1 MIPEKIEI
9 FIDDQMVTWK
19 IGAQAQFLKIN
30 ENQKVKVKIYLA
42 SIENIFFNATLD
54 VEDYSIDLHQE
65 DFIDGDGRKFIIFA
79 SSSAKI
85 FRESFGVAILRV
97 CVDDEEF
104 SLPFDVLATKLT
116 AGQTELMLRYL
127 SERRE
132 HIIRVCL
139 SRTMRPTGVKDDG
152 WSDPEM
158 VISTAEKIIN
168 TLLECRG
175 ELRQSIRSKLIPA
188 KVPAWQAEKSGS
200 LIDPVDVIFNL
211 DSLRPGDGRQDV
223 ILRGRTYSTSAID
236 VTALVKDTNVE
247 ENTILIGG
255 LYSIRRVIL
264 DLMNEIGTIFK
275 GRQIA
280 AYDKE
285 YVRLDEMLIKL
296 TGGAMYERCERLIF
310 STESLIRMFEKQFKI
325 VFAGE
330 VHPKITPFVR
340 SSRLYRNIFSQYVS
354 WYELGSPSIDG
365 NLFLMKL
372 RSLSKIFEFFV
383 LFRLFDY
390 LIEHD
395 WKIKNSL
402 LSEKFDR
409 LVPDVIVFEKNDVK
423 ITMSY
428 EPDIYKFSNSTQD
441 MSLVKLNHADFPG
454 KNWKPDYVM
463 RIESLLNDCVRYII
477 LDAKYSSPYWVGAFH
492 LNNIY
497 QKYYEHIAVF
507 NKAKN
512 FISRNEL
519 VGVFAIFPEASD
531 QKPAVV
537 KMRLERFGIDGNGP
551 LIFPMVAGL
560 PISFGESI
568 LMEKS
573 FSKIIEESIKSMN

>member
-1 MIPEKIEI
+1 MSPEKIEI
-9 FIDDQMVTWK
+9 FIDDQIVTWR
-19 IGAQAQFLKIN
+19 IDTQAQFLKIN
-30 ENQKVKVKIYLA
+30 ENQKVKIKIYLA
-42 SIENIFFNATLD
+42 SIENIIFNTTLD
-54 VEDYSIDLHQE
+54 IEDYSIDLQQE
-65 DFIDGDGRKFIIFA
+65 NFIDGDGRKFIIF
-79 SSSAKI
+79 SSSPAKI

-116 AGQTELMLRYL
+116 AGQAEIMLRYL

-139 SRTMRPTGVKDDG
+139 SRTMRPAGVKDDG

-158 VISTAEKIIN
+158 VVSTAEKIIN

-175 ELRQSIRSKLIPA
+175 ELRQNIRSKLVPA

-236 VTALVKDTNVE
+236 VTALVKDTNIE

-255 LYSIRRVIL
+255 LYSIRRVIS
-264 DLMNEIGTIFK
+264 DLMSEIGTVFK
-275 GRQIA
+275 GRHIA

-285 YVRLDEMLIKL
+285 YVQLDEMLIKL

-383 LFRLFDY
+383 LFRFFDY

-492 LNNIY
+492 LNKIY

-519 VGVFAIFPEASD
+519 VGVFAIFPEVAD

-537 KMRLERFGIDGNGP
+537 KMRLEKFGIDSNGP
-551 LIFPMVAGL
+551 LIIPMVAGL
-560 PISFGESI
+560 PISFDESS

-573 FSKIIEESIKSMN
+573 FNKIIEESIKTMN

>member
-383 LFRLFDY
+383 LFRFFDY

-428 EPDIYKFSNSTQD
+428 EPDIYKFSSSTQD

-454 KNWKPDYVM
+454 KNWRPDYVM